1 MVTYCNRT
9 SVFFKYLSVVF
20 KVKTHAMFVTYIMLF
35 IIMNVIM
42 RFNFVKCMIKMVV
55 FNVTKVM
62 LYNSFNVIKSLQ
74 TVFLRI
80 LTLA

>member
-1 MVTYCNRT
+1 
-9 SVFFKYLSVVF
+9 
-20 KVKTHAMFVTYIMLF
+20 
-35 IIMNVIM
+35 MNVIM

-55 FNVTKVM
+55 FNVNKVM

>member
-1 MVTYCNRT
+1 
-9 SVFFKYLSVVF
+9 
-20 KVKTHAMFVTYIMLF
+20 
-35 IIMNVIM
+35 MNVIM